1 MAALVSLLETIAVG
15 PRGLPSLRVI
25 EFMHDCPF
33 FRSRGSGRREVRQE
47 KFAGDVSV
55 LFFCALTRSPLNDQS
70 IPRVLVRCDL
80 NVPLDGAE
88 ITDDTRIR
96 ASLPTIKYLIDKGA
110 KVCDINDEMQV
121 GGSGW
126 EGGPNTFVGDCCS
139 FLGPTNTSHIDYHG
153 SESVMMLRRR

>member
-1 MAALVSLLETIAVG
+1 
-15 PRGLPSLRVI
+15 
-25 EFMHDCPF
+25 MHDCAF
-33 FRSRGSGRREVRQE
+33 SRSRGSGRREVRHG
-47 KFAGDVSV
+47 KFPGDVSV

-96 ASLPTIKYLIDKGA
+96 ASLPTIKYLTEKGA
-110 KVCDINDEMQV
+110 KVCDIKDEMQV

-126 EGGPNTFVGDCCS
+126 VGGGGGPNRSVGVVIVAVWDP
-139 FLGPTNTSHIDYHG
+139 PTRPPLTIKG
-153 SESVMMLRRR
+153 VKM